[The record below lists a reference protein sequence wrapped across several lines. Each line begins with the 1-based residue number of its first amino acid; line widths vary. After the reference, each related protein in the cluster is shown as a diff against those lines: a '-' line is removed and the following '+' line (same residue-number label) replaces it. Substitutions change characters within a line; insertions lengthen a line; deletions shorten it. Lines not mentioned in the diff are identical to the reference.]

1 MTWLLPCL
9 IEWHSQPHPAAS
21 MVDLGCRLQGL
32 TLYHPDP
39 DWLASI
45 LGTIEFKDPISL
57 APLTEH
63 HDGPFMEARLETPV
77 GLKILQSPFGD

>member
-1 MTWLLPCL
+1 M
-9 IEWHSQPHPAAS
+9 A
-21 MVDLGCRLQGL
+21 DLGCRLQDL

-45 LGTIEFKDPISL
+45 LGAIEFNDPISL
-57 APLTEH
+57 APLTEY

-77 GLKILQSPFGD
+77 GLRILQSPFGDLPG